1 MILNTT
7 LHLIGN
13 LKLSFCHSLIQI
25 VNLTSPYSILQA
37 MSIYFGRSNTNHVA
51 KWYGDLAEVMK
62 AYIFA
67 AGFKP
72 IIHLLLER
80 LMSPILVQSL
90 VER

>member
-1 MILNTT
+1 
-7 LHLIGN
+7 
-13 LKLSFCHSLIQI
+13 
-25 VNLTSPYSILQA
+25 

-62 AYIFA
+62 AYICA

-72 IIHLLLER
+72 IIHLLPER

-90 VER
+90 IER